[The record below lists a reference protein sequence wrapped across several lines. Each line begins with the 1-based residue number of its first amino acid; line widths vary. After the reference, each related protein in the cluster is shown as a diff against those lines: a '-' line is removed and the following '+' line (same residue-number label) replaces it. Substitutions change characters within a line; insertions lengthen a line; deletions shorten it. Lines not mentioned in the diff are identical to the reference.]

1 MIHDRSIRKRLLLCI
16 RTTIGIGVKQLV
28 VPHANHYSFALGTTT
43 GLSANDYYFH
53 SRLQLLH
60 ATSPGKACLHMDA
73 TALRNDTSPPTA
85 EAAGGD
91 DCFQGLLVLQALL
104 LQVDPSDKA
113 LHDILVDIRLLL
125 IQVIEVQALL
135 IQDTTVELA
144 GCVIERC
151 MSIFLQL
158 L

>member
-1 MIHDRSIRKRLLLCI
+1 MRDRSIHKQLLICI
-16 RTTIGIGVKQLV
+16 RTTIGVGSKRLV
-28 VPHANHYSFALGTTT
+28 VPHANHYSFALETTT

-53 SRLQLLH
+53 SRLQLRH
-60 ATSPGKACLHMDA
+60 ATSSEKNGLYMDA
-73 TALRNDTSPPTA
+73 SALRNDTSPPTA

>member
-1 MIHDRSIRKRLLLCI
+1 M
-16 RTTIGIGVKQLV
+16 
-28 VPHANHYSFALGTTT
+28 
-43 GLSANDYYFH
+43 
-53 SRLQLLH
+53 
-60 ATSPGKACLHMDA
+60 
-73 TALRNDTSPPTA
+73 
-85 EAAGGD
+85 
-91 DCFQGLLVLQALL
+91 LQALL

-113 LHDILVDIRLLL
+113 LHDVLIDIRLFF
-125 IQVIEVQALL
+125 IQVIKVEALL